1 MKRKLNVA
9 DLNDGIDGEVDQEN
23 FNPWTNQQYST
34 RYYILLQQ
42 YIQYSVKGNN
52 KLPVYDFKNEL

>member
-1 MKRKLNVA
+1 MKKYCCLTNTSMKRKLNVA

-34 RYYILLQQ
+34 RYYILLQ
-42 YIQYSVKGNN
+42 
-52 KLPVYDFKNEL
+52 